1 VVQPPR
7 RAWRSA
13 GVPER
18 LHGRPLAVAR
28 TCWLIGA
35 IGLIVL
41 VSVGFTRA
49 FEDPQR
55 VELGP
60 LSEVFATLGLNQRVM
75 IAVALVAPFLAVVA
89 ICGIVF
95 WRHARDP
102 MALLFT
108 FTLLALFSFSS
119 RALVTYGGELVLPHP
134 ASVALAVT
142 LVGMSLV
149 FGLFP
154 DGRFR
159 PSFAVVLVPATVA
172 FVVVFP
178 DAVETLEGLL
188 DGEVE
193 VGRSLALA
201 SAWTVILGVGIGVQ
215 VHRYRHVSS
224 PRQRQQAKWVMVP
237 LSLWV
242 LVVTVVV
249 AIPVLAP
256 ARSELVVGWW
266 LLVAVI
272 PLGIVGPV
280 MIANAVLRYRLYEID
295 RIISRTA
302 SYGLLVAILGAVY
315 SASVLAVGGAVSAVT
330 GQETSDLVI
339 AASVLAVVALFR
351 PLRRRIQ
358 AVVDRRF
365 NRTGYEAQ
373 LEVEAFVHGLR
384 DEVGLET
391 VQRQLAAT
399 ATRAVEPALTMVWL
413 ADRDA
418 AAPTTQG
425 TAHPG
430 GPEPSPDP
438 ERSPGRGLSAG
449 GAHR

>member
-1 VVQPPR
+1 VPEPPR
-7 RAWRSA
+7 RSSPAN

-18 LHGRPLAVAR
+18 LGGRPLAVAR
-28 TCWLIGA
+28 ACWLLGA
-35 IGLIVL
+35 VALVVL
-41 VSVGFTRA
+41 VSVGFARA
-49 FEDPQR
+49 FDDPRR

-60 LSEVFATLGLNQRVM
+60 LSEVFATLGLNPRVM

-89 ICGIVF
+89 ICGVVF

-154 DGRFR
+154 DGRFT

-172 FVVVFP
+172 FVVAFP
-178 DAVETLEGLL
+178 DAVEILEGLL

-201 SAWTVILGVGIGVQ
+201 SAWTVILGLGIGVQ

-242 LVVTVVV
+242 VVVTVVV
-249 AIPVLAP
+249 AIPVLFPSQSDRVA
-256 ARSELVVGWW
+256 GWW
-266 LLVAVI
+266 VLVAVI

-302 SYGLLVAILGAVY
+302 SYGVLVAVLGAVY
-315 SASVLAVGGAVSAVT
+315 SASVLAVGTAVSAVT
-330 GQETSDLVI
+330 GQEGSDLVI
-339 AASVLAVVALFR
+339 AVSVLSVVALVR

-358 AVVDRRF
+358 SVVDRRF

-384 DEVGLET
+384 GEVGLEA
-391 VQRQLAAT
+391 VRRQLATT
-399 ATRAVEPALTMVWL
+399 ATRAVEPTVTIVWL
-413 ADRDA
+413 ADRGA
-418 AAPTTQG
+418 AASTAQGPPHPEGSGASSDPVRPT
-425 TAHPG
+425 
-430 GPEPSPDP
+430 
-438 ERSPGRGLSAG
+438 GRGVSAD
-449 GAHR
+449 GARR